1 MTEANPMNGQQSSVT
16 STRNGILALEQAFS
30 GIMRI
35 RTDVNS
41 TQHTLGSGYQGSD
54 GGGFQKLLT
63 AWDQQVDVI
72 LRNLD
77 SMVDTLN
84 QTLAKHNEQQGS
96 SNTEIDTAFS
106 RSEAAFK
113 AITG

>member
-1 MTEANPMNGQQSSVT
+1 MADPGIVNGQQSSVT
-16 STRNGILALEQAFS
+16 STRNGIMALEQAFS

-41 TQHTLGSGYQGSD
+41 TQHALGSGYQGSD

-63 AWDQQVDVI
+63 AWDAQVDVI

-96 SNTEIDTAFS
+96 TNTEIDSAFG
-106 RSEAAFK
+106 RAEAAFK

>member
-1 MTEANPMNGQQSSVT
+1 MAEPDIINGQQSSVA
-16 STRNGILALEQAFS
+16 STRSGIMALEQAFT

-77 SMVDTLN
+77 GMVDTLN

-96 SNTEIDTAFS
+96 TNTDIDSAFS